1 MSKIIKVGIADMK
14 VAKNPHLLTTLGL
27 GSCVGIALYDR
38 ENKIGGLAHIMLP
51 YSNEFK
57 NNSNPLKFADTAVEK
72 LLYKMKEAGSNIE
85 KLTGKIAGGA
95 RMFNFKNGGNDILRI
110 GDRNVLAAKEV
121 LKSFDIPLISED
133 TGGTYGR
140 SIVFHLDDGKVVI
153 KTVGRGIKTI

>member
-1 MSKIIKVGIADMK
+1 MK

-95 RMFNFKNGGNDILRI
+95 RMFNF
-110 GDRNVLAAKEV
+110 
-121 LKSFDIPLISED
+121 
-133 TGGTYGR
+133 
-140 SIVFHLDDGKVVI
+140 
-153 KTVGRGIKTI
+153 